1 MPRRFWMIFCSL
13 LLAASACAS
22 TIQMD
27 DGRTMI
33 GDIGQTSG
41 VAEDPTRP
49 SPSAGE
55 VKVTPILIIDDGLRR
70 TFVNKFRVRNILDV
84 DREKPIVI
92 SVWQDH
98 AEHGAMVGAVGRQLR
113 VTPFD
118 DYGRRIYEMQAAGG
132 SISVVQGITEV
143 TPTYTRVRGLNVEPR
158 SYVWDQRLATSSIPR
173 ETLSRILQNAVPEN
187 NPDARL
193 QIVRLYL
200 QAERYTDARRELESV
215 LEDFPQ
221 LEDLRDELHQLRQLG
236 AKAIL
241 DEIELRQQSGQHK
254 LVRLLLENF
263 PAGDVD
269 GKTLERVREMLVAL
283 DEQDARIALV
293 HRLLDELVAAITEPA
308 VQRVAGEIQAEIK
321 QELNAASL
329 DRMTAFINLAD
340 GDALDSDRKAAL
352 AISGWLLGSNQASD
366 NLASALSL
374 FDVRAKVLA
383 YLRAPLAGEREKLL
397 IDIRDSEA
405 GDVRR
410 VAQLL
415 KLVKPPLPLPE
426 EQERSPGVFELG
438 TAIGPGLGNVRYL
451 VQLPP
456 EYDPLQ
462 RYPTVISLNGA
473 GFRPEM
479 QLDYWAGGQGT
490 DGVRR
495 GQAMRHGYITIAV
508 DWLQPHQYS
517 YGFTA
522 DEHQKVLAAYRD
534 ALRRLSIDT
543 DRVYLS
549 GHDIGSVA
557 AWDIALAHPD
567 LWAGVIPVLAAADEY
582 IKFYTENALFLS
594 WYFVCGELDGDKIE
608 QNAYEFDRYLKPKVD
623 TTIVE
628 LLGRGHEPFTDEIQR
643 LFDWMGRKTRRP
655 SPEEFEVH
663 SMRPWDNYFWWVEF
677 DELPAKSMVS
687 PSSWPPRRGTRP
699 ARLIGRKYPNNKL
712 GVRGQAG
719 KTTVWLSPDLVDF
732 DKPIEVEVNGRR
744 VTDRDNPIEPELR
757 VLLEDARTRGERQRP
772 YWAKLEY
779 P

>member
-1 MPRRFWMIFCSL
+1 MIFCSL